1 MFRGRGLV
9 GKVQN
14 PNGVRS
20 RRESLSVAGSYFL
33 HVLNNLWPS
42 EKKKS
47 DPSSVLMG
55 DFAQLHGL
63 TAAASFLFTSPFVEN
78 LLFITAIAENA
89 ASTRYDVIKRNAAG
103 SNVGGIDS
111 LQLVSSASGRNRA
124 SLVSLE
130 N

>member
-1 MFRGRGLV
+1 
-9 GKVQN
+9 
-14 PNGVRS
+14 
-20 RRESLSVAGSYFL
+20 
-33 HVLNNLWPS
+33 
-42 EKKKS
+42 
-47 DPSSVLMG
+47 MG
-55 DFAQLHGL
+55 DFAQLRGL
-63 TAAASFLFTSPFVEN
+63 TATASFLFTSPFVEK

-111 LQLVSSASGRNRA
+111 LQLGSSASGRNRA

>member
-20 RRESLSVAGSYFL
+20 RRESLSVAGSHFL
-33 HVLNNLWPS
+33 HVLTICGRL
-42 EKKKS
+42 KKKS

-55 DFAQLHGL
+55 DFAQLRRL
-63 TAAASFLFTSPFVEN
+63 TTAASFLFTSPFVEN

-89 ASTRYDVIKRNAAG
+89 ALTRYDVIKRNAAG

-111 LQLVSSASGRNRA
+111 LQLVSSASGRNCA